1 MSKKGILVLAA
12 GFQVADIRIY
22 IMNAKDEVI
31 TKTQVPIWDIPIGRE
46 LVRREGDESAGR
58 RQGGM
63 RLAGSLV
70 RRKGDESAGRR
81 QGGMRLAG
89 SLVRRKGDESA
100 GWRQGGGLAAEGKQ
114 QHKRRIDWDKHSC
127 RPAAA
132 RQSLYNLFTCMLF
145 CPNLVSLIAH
155 ALICL
160 SGGTKSDAPLL
171 PTGAE
176 VKVSA
181 WYV

>member
-58 RQGGM
+58 RQGG
-63 RLAGSLV
+63 
-70 RRKGDESAGRR
+70 
-81 QGGMRLAG
+81 
-89 SLVRRKGDESA
+89 
-100 GWRQGGGLAAEGKQ
+100 GGGLAAEGERQRKW
-114 QHKRRIDWDKHSC
+114 RIDWDKHSC